1 MVRAATEMSANRG
14 SPSWTRYRERLD
26 ARFGIRVEL
35 EPEESF
41 VCLRG
46 HEIHLD
52 EWRPEGNERGVLI
65 LVHGAGGN
73 GRILAPLAV
82 QAAREG
88 WRVLAPDLP
97 GYGLTRPAAGFN
109 WDYAEWPRVVADLA
123 DEQASPVVL
132 LGASVGGLTAVHAA
146 RLSEKVRAVAATT
159 LVDMGDPGTFVRAAR
174 WPWLGALALAGFSVV
189 PWLADRIALP
199 LRWTAPLR
207 RMSSDAELQHYFD
220 TDALIGAARIPAR
233 FFRTLHAV
241 KVGRICL
248 RCPLILIHP
257 GADAWTPTAW
267 SLDVL
272 ARIEGETAFV
282 ALDTGSHLPLESPA
296 AAQLQAA
303 LFRFLDRFAPREG

>member
-1 MVRAATEMSANRG
+1 MVRAATEMSAYRG
-14 SPSWTRYRERLD
+14 SPSWTRYRELLY
-26 ARFGIRVEL
+26 ARFGIRVEQ
-35 EPEESF
+35 EPDESF
-41 VCLRG
+41 VCLLG

-52 EWRPEGNERGVLI
+52 EWRPEGNERGILI

-82 QAAREG
+82 QAAQEG

-109 WDYAEWPRVVADLA
+109 WDYSEWPRVVADLA
-123 DEQASPVVL
+123 DAQASPVVL

-174 WPWLGALALAGFSVV
+174 WPWLGALALAGFSVA
-189 PWLADRIALP
+189 PWLTDRIALP

-207 RMSSDAELQHYFD
+207 RMSSDAELQHYFE
-220 TDALIGAARIPAR
+220 TDALIGSARIPAR

-241 KVGRICL
+241 KVGRIGL

-282 ALDTGSHLPLESPA
+282 ALDNGSHLPLESPA

-303 LFRFLDRFAPREG
+303 LFGFLDRLAPRAG